1 MKYLFSINYKTSWG
15 EELKMKAG
23 KRLFD
28 MEYEDGGRWSVR
40 LTGRDLKPGQKYSYE
55 LIKDGSVIRKEW
67 RGHVLPEITATEL
80 VVCDRW
86 QSRPA
91 NSPFWSSAF
100 TEVIFRRP
108 GAVSFRN
115 PAKDRK
121 ALSGRV
127 VLEVTAPE
135 VRSDESIAVFGSFNG
150 WAEPVIMDDGR
161 FPFWAGAIDSV
172 AFEYKYAIVDSKTG
186 EVRLWEKGG
195 NRFFASESP
204 STLWRCD

>member
-1 MKYLFSINYKTSWG
+1 MKV
-15 EELKMKAG
+15 G

-115 PAKDRK
+115 PA
-121 ALSGRV
+121 
-127 VLEVTAPE
+127 
-135 VRSDESIAVFGSFNG
+135 
-150 WAEPVIMDDGR
+150 
-161 FPFWAGAIDSV
+161 
-172 AFEYKYAIVDSKTG
+172 
-186 EVRLWEKGG
+186 
-195 NRFFASESP
+195 
-204 STLWRCD
+204 